1 MFGCIVLYEY
11 TLCLFIFVSSP
22 RALQSTSLIVSF
34 GKEASTI
41 IDVFMCM
48 HAGKHAT
55 NSNTLGCIVL
65 VQMHVMFVDVRFMA
79 ACASISPFVR
89 LPGCGASCVCL
100 HTTHSICYIRSIT
113 VCASYIHTRSVIFVA
128 ALASTSS
135 SPGYVLKVCN
145 LRSSTAEI
153 HHGIISRRCTL

>member
-55 NSNTLGCIVL
+55 NSNTLGCIAL

-100 HTTHSICYIRSIT
+100 HTHTLDLLYSFHYRVRFIHTHSICDIRCRARVHLLFSW
-113 VCASYIHTRSVIFVA
+113 
-128 ALASTSS
+128 
-135 SPGYVLKVCN
+135 
-145 LRSSTAEI
+145 LRAE
-153 HHGIISRRCTL
+153 SL